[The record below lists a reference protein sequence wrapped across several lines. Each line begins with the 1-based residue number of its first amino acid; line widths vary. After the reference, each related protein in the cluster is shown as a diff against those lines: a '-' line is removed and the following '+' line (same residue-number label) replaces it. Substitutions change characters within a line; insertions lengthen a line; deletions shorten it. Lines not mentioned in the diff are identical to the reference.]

1 MSRVLRRLIPSP
13 AMIVALV
20 ALVMSLGGSAYAL
33 VITGKS
39 IRNNS
44 VFGRDIH
51 NHSLTG
57 VDVRA
62 DKLGGGA
69 IKESSLGTVPGAL
82 SAVAASGL
90 GYWAVVNQ
98 NGVLVRGRGF
108 AAGDP
113 AARTGE
119 GIYHV
124 IFNRDVRG
132 CAYVA
137 SVGSPT
143 VDAVPPGGEVHVA
156 SHPTNVNAVR
166 VRTTNDA
173 GVALNRPFHLA
184 VTC

>member
-1 MSRVLRRLIPSP
+1 MSRTLRRLIPSP

-39 IRNNS
+39 IRNNT
-44 VFGRDIH
+44 VTNKDIR
-51 NHSLTG
+51 NRSLTG
-57 VDVRA
+57 KDMRVDKV
-62 DKLGGGA
+62 GGGA
-69 IKESSLGTVPGAL
+69 IKESSLGPVP
-82 SAVAASGL
+82 SAGFATTATGL
-90 GYWAVVNQ
+90 DFWAVVNA
-98 NGVLVRGRGF
+98 NGVLARGRGQ
-108 AAGDP
+108 AAGHP

-124 IFNRDVRG
+124 VFNRDVRG

-137 SVGSPT
+137 TVGSPT
-143 VDAVPPGGEVHVA
+143 IDAIPPGGEVHVA

-173 GVALNRPFHLA
+173 GQPLERPFHI
-184 VTC
+184 VVVC

>member
-1 MSRVLRRLIPSP
+1 MSGILRRLIPSP
-13 AMIVALV
+13 AMIVAIV

-39 IRNNS
+39 IRNNT
-44 VFGRDIH
+44 VTGKDIRT
-51 NHSLTG
+51 HSLRG
-57 VDVRA
+57 QDIRA
-62 DKLGGGA
+62 DSVGGGA
-69 IKESSLGTVPGAL
+69 IRESTLGQVPTAAL
-82 SAVAASGL
+82 ASSAGGL
-90 GYWAVVNQ
+90 GYWAVVNG
-98 NGVLVRGRGF
+98 NGVLVRGKGL

-132 CAYVA
+132 CAYLA
-137 SVGSPT
+137 TVGSPT
-143 VDAVPPGGEVHVA
+143 VDAVPPNGQVHVA

-173 GVALNRPFHLA
+173 GVALNRSFHLA
-184 VTC
+184 VIC